1 MNSRV
6 ESILEKKDPD
16 RSDIIELLRCGEEDA
31 TLLCRTAAKIRNKY
45 IGNVVYLR
53 GLIEFS
59 NVCGKNCLYCGIR
72 RDNRHVDR
80 YTLTNS
86 EVIEAA
92 MKAYRMNFG
101 SIAMQSGEN
110 SSEEFTSNVE
120 YLVRTITQMTNG
132 QLGITLSLGEQSK
145 DTYRRWY
152 EAGARRYLLR
162 IESSSADLYR
172 RIHPND
178 DMHRYERRLEC
189 LKMIQDTGYQTGTG
203 VMVGLPS
210 QTLSNLADDILFMRD
225 FDVDMCGMG
234 PFIEHSDT
242 PLGKNGTDNL
252 FLRER
257 FNLTLRM
264 IAIIRLVMKDINIV
278 ASTAMQTIDPLGREM
293 AIGSGANVVMPN
305 LTPSRYRD
313 GYRIYTGKPGYHE
326 VDESNISGL
335 KLELLSGTT
344 VGLGKSGDTPHF
356 GKRIDGNRI
365 RKESRFVR

>member
-1 MNSRV
+1 MTSRI

-16 RSDIIELLRCGEEDA
+16 RSDIIELLRCGEEEA

-45 IGNVVYLR
+45 VGNVVYLR

-59 NVCGKNCLYCGIR
+59 NICGKNCLYCGIR
-72 RDNRHVDR
+72 RDNRQIDR
-80 YTLTNS
+80 YTLSNS

-92 MKAYRMNFG
+92 MKAYRLNFG
-101 SIAMQSGEN
+101 SIALQSGEN

-120 YLVRTITQMTNG
+120 YLVRTITEMTNG

-145 DTYRRWY
+145 ETYRRWY

-178 DMHRYERRLEC
+178 DMHRYERRIEC

-203 VMVGLPS
+203 VMIGLPS
-210 QTLSNLADDILFMRD
+210 QTLSNLADDIMFMRD

-234 PFIEHSDT
+234 PFIEHTDT

-305 LTPSRYRD
+305 LTPIRYRD
-313 GYRIYTGKPGYHE
+313 GYRIYTGKPGYNE

-344 VGLGKSGDTPHF
+344 VGMGKSGDTPHY
-356 GKRIDGNRI
+356 GNRIEGNRI
-365 RKESRFVR
+365 RKESRSVR